1 MFMIVCKYEYY
12 SHFLVWKRCVSQK
25 NLTRKAVTTMSITNA
40 TTQESL
46 VQYPS
51 PYKVV
56 DGNLCMEVTEKH
68 SKYDRKLSNFTP
80 FIKSELTIDDGATET
95 KYLRLAG
102 KHANGELL
110 PEIEVSG
117 KDFPSFNWLFEKW
130 GAKCILEVGKNIR
143 EHLRYAIQQTAEYA
157 EQQFIYQQTG
167 WKKINGEWYFL
178 LPGDSKFNVNLIGKL
193 ESYCGEQNY
202 SRLDLETVYS
212 MMKTPPAPK
221 EVILVLLAF
230 TFLTPL
236 IEFLRQA
243 QCMPKF
249 VLNIIGSTGTRKS
262 TMAALFLCFF
272 GIFSAGNLP
281 MSFRDT
287 ANSIIQNAFAL
298 KDVLT
303 CIDDFHPCGRDD
315 ERKLTGTMQALVRSY
330 GDRTGRGRLRK
341 DSSPMESRPP
351 LGNAIVTSEF
361 PPDIGESGTARYF
374 LLELKDGDVNLDT
387 LSLFQQY
394 AEQSVFRRAMFA
406 YTEWIKKKFLQAE
419 KIEKGFVKML
429 KESFTAYRSDFIQ
442 TGISCHGRVPEI
454 AAELRI
460 GMKMFLQFLEEHK
473 FITEFIAKNLDG
485 EFKEILYR
493 LAQRQS
499 ENIKSDKPSVVFVKK
514 LYALIESGAVAVT
527 RKDLSIGEDPYP
539 RNFVGFEDE
548 HYLYLNKDIAYRHVK
563 VLCNEQGESFSL
575 TSKALLKTLAEDDLI
590 KTSQGSNTVSVR
602 YTGKNSRYMALDKF
616 KAEQIVNST

>member
-1 MFMIVCKYEYY
+1 
-12 SHFLVWKRCVSQK
+12 
-25 NLTRKAVTTMSITNA
+25 MSITNA
-40 TTQESL
+40 TTQERL

-68 SKYDRKLSNFTP
+68 STYDRKLSNFTP
-80 FIKSELTIDDGATET
+80 YIKSELTIDDGATET

-102 KHANGELL
+102 KHANGETL

-167 WKKINGEWYFL
+167 WKKINGAWYFL
-178 LPGDSKFNVNLIGKL
+178 LPGDSNFNVSLKGKL

-202 SRLDLETVYS
+202 SKSDLETVYS

-272 GIFSAGNLP
+272 GIFNAGNLP

-387 LSLFQQY
+387 LSSFQQY
-394 AEQSVFRRAMFA
+394 AEQGVLRRAMFA
-406 YTEWIKKKFLQAE
+406 YTEWVKKKFLQVEA
-419 KIEKGFVKML
+419 IQMGFVKML

-442 TGISCHGRVPEI
+442 TGISCHGRVPEMI
-454 AAELRI
+454 AELRI
-460 GMKMFLQFLEEHK
+460 GMKMFLWFLEDHAIIKKDDESD
-473 FITEFIAKNLDG
+473 FME
-485 EFKEILYR
+485 EFKTILYS
-493 LAQRQS
+493 LAQRQG
-499 ENIKSDKPSVVFVKK
+499 ENIKNDKPSVVFVKK

-527 RKDLSIGEDPYP
+527 RKELSLGEDPYP
-539 RNFVGFEDE
+539 RNFIGFEDE

-563 VLCNEQGESFSL
+563 VLCNEQGENFSL
-575 TSKALLKTLAEDDLI
+575 TSKALLKTLAEDGLI

-602 YTGKNSRYMALDKF
+602 YAGKNSRYMALDKF

>member
-1 MFMIVCKYEYY
+1 MSTKNQEEL
-12 SHFLVWKRCVSQK
+12 LVR
-25 NLTRKAVTTMSITNA
+25 
-40 TTQESL
+40 
-46 VQYPS
+46 YPL

-68 SKYDRKLSNFTP
+68 SKYDKKLANFTP
-80 FIKSELTIDDGATET
+80 YIKSELTIDDGAMET
-95 KYLRLAG
+95 KVLRLAG
-102 KHANGELL
+102 QHANGEAL

-130 GAKCILEVGKNIR
+130 GAKCILEVGKNVK
-143 EHLRYAIQQTAEYA
+143 EHVRYSIQSTSENA

-167 WKKINGEWYFL
+167 WKKIGNAWHYL
-178 LPGDSKFNVNLIGKL
+178 LPGDSKFNVSLKGKL
-193 ESYCGEQNY
+193 ESYCGEQTF
-202 SRLDLETVYS
+202 SKSDLETVYS
-212 MMKTPPAPK
+212 MTKTLLAPK
-221 EVILVLLAF
+221 EIIYILLAF
-230 TFLTPL
+230 TFLAPL

-249 VLNIIGSTGTRKS
+249 VLNIIGRTGTRKS
-262 TMAALFLCFF
+262 TLAALFLCFF
-272 GIFSAGNLP
+272 GIFNAGNLP

-315 ERKLTGTMQALVRSY
+315 ERKLTSTMQALVRAY

-341 DSSPMESRPP
+341 DSSAMESRPP

-374 LLELKDGDVNLDT
+374 LLELKDGDINLNI

-394 AEQSVFRRAMFA
+394 AEQGVFRRVMFG
-406 YTEWIKKKFLQAE
+406 YTEWIRKKFLQE
-419 KIEKGFVKML
+419 DKIEKEFVKTL
-429 KESFTAYRSDFIQ
+429 KESFAAYRSDFIQ
-442 TGISCHGRVPEI
+442 TGISCHGRVPEM

-460 GMKMFLQFLEEHK
+460 GMKMLLWFLEDNKVIAESA
-473 FITEFIAKNLDG
+473 AKNLDN
-485 EFKEILYR
+485 ELKQILYR

-499 ENIKSDKPSVVFVKK
+499 ENIKSDKPSVVFVQK

-527 RKDLSIGEDPYP
+527 HKELSIGEDPYP
-539 RNFVGFEDE
+539 RNFIGFEDE

-563 VLCNEQGESFSL
+563 VLCNEQGEIFSL
-575 TSKALLKTLAEDDLI
+575 TSKALLKTLAEDGLI

-602 YTGKNSRYMALDKF
+602 YAGKNSRYMALDKF

>member
-1 MFMIVCKYEYY
+1 MSMKNQEEL
-12 SHFLVWKRCVSQK
+12 LVR
-25 NLTRKAVTTMSITNA
+25 
-40 TTQESL
+40 
-46 VQYPS
+46 YPS

-80 FIKSELTIDDGATET
+80 YIKSELTVDDGATET

-102 KHANGELL
+102 KHANGETL

-167 WKKINGEWYFL
+167 WKKIGNTWCYL
-178 LPGDSKFNVNLIGKL
+178 LPGDSKFNVSLKGKL
-193 ESYCGEQNY
+193 ESYCGEQHFSKSN
-202 SRLDLETVYS
+202 LETVYS
-212 MMKTPPAPK
+212 MMKMLPAPK

-236 IEFLRQA
+236 VEFLRQA

-249 VLNIIGSTGTRKS
+249 VLNIIGRTGTRKS
-262 TMAALFLCFF
+262 TLAALFLSFF
-272 GIFSAGNLP
+272 GIFNAGNLP

-315 ERKLTGTMQALVRSY
+315 ERKLTGTMQALARSY

-341 DSSPMESRPP
+341 DSSPMESHPP

-374 LLELKDGDVNLDT
+374 LLELKDGDVNLDI
-387 LSLFQQY
+387 LSSFQQY
-394 AEQSVFRRAMFA
+394 AEQGVFRRAMFG
-406 YTEWIKKKFLQAE
+406 YTEWIRKKFLLVE
-419 KIEKGFVKML
+419 KIEKEFVNML
-429 KESFTAYRSDFIQ
+429 KDSFSAYRSDFIQ
-442 TGISCHGRVPEI
+442 TGISCHGRVPEM

-460 GMKMFLQFLEEHK
+460 GMKMFLWFLEDNK
-473 FITEFIAKNLDG
+473 IITEIDAQNADS

-514 LYALIESGAVAVT
+514 LYSLIESGAVTVT
-527 RKDLSIGEDPYP
+527 HKDLSIGEDPYP
-539 RNFVGFEDE
+539 RNFIGFEDE

-563 VLCNEQGESFSL
+563 VLCNEQGENFSL
-575 TSKALLKTLAEDDLI
+575 TSKALLKTLAEDGLI

-602 YTGKNSRYMALDKF
+602 YAGKNSRYMALNKY

>member
-1 MFMIVCKYEYY
+1 
-12 SHFLVWKRCVSQK
+12 
-25 NLTRKAVTTMSITNA
+25 MSITNA

-80 FIKSELTIDDGATET
+80 FIKSELTIDDGAAKT

-178 LPGDSKFNVNLIGKL
+178 LPGDSKFNVSLKGKL

-202 SRLDLETVYS
+202 SKSDLETVYS
-212 MMKTPPAPK
+212 MTKTPPAPK
-221 EVILVLLAF
+221 EVILVLLVF

-249 VLNIIGSTGTRKS
+249 ILNIIGSTGTRKS

-272 GIFSAGNLP
+272 GIFNAGNLP

-374 LLELKDGDVNLDT
+374 LLELKDGERKYLTFHCPNGKSCRDIKLHGEKYLKNSIERELLQREFPGGEIQPTGWEDSRELFEQHLRERALSKVEIQRTADSYFDIGSGLGSLAGAVSKIIDNDT
-387 LSLFQQY
+387 
-394 AEQSVFRRAMFA
+394 EDPDERR
-406 YTEWIKKKFLQAE
+406 KR
-419 KIEKGFVKML
+419 IEADENGSALGTVL
-429 KESFTAYRSDFIQ
+429 
-442 TGISCHGRVPEI
+442 GLG
-454 AAELRI
+454 I
-460 GMKMFLQFLEEHK
+460 GMITSATADSQEETLNQEPDFEQEEHK
-473 FITEFIAKNLDG
+473 TRE
-485 EFKEILYR
+485 EILH
-493 LAQRQS
+493 
-499 ENIKSDKPSVVFVKK
+499 EIF
-514 LYALIESGAVAVT
+514 GA
-527 RKDLSIGEDPYP
+527 DDYDYDNYDDS
-539 RNFVGFEDE
+539 EDE
-548 HYLYLNKDIAYRHVK
+548 D
-563 VLCNEQGESFSL
+563 EDEGFSM
-575 TSKALLKTLAEDDLI
+575 TL
-590 KTSQGSNTVSVR
+590 
-602 YTGKNSRYMALDKF
+602 
-616 KAEQIVNST
+616 

>member
-1 MFMIVCKYEYY
+1 MEKT
-12 SHFLVWKRCVSQK
+12 S
-25 NLTRKAVTTMSITNA
+25 T
-40 TTQESL
+40 SL

-68 SKYDRKLSNFTP
+68 SAYDRKLSNFTP
-80 FIKSELTIDDGATET
+80 YIKSELTIDDGATET
-95 KYLRLAG
+95 KYLRLSG
-102 KHANGELL
+102 KHANGEIL

-117 KDFPSFNWLFEKW
+117 KDFPSFNWLIEKW

-143 EHLRYAIQQTAEYA
+143 EHVRYVIQQTAENA
-157 EQQFIYQQTG
+157 EQRFIYQQTG

-178 LPGDSKFNVNLIGKL
+178 LPGDSKFNVSLKGKL

-202 SRLDLETVYS
+202 SKSDLETVYS
-212 MMKTPPAPK
+212 MTKTPPAPK
-221 EVILVLLAF
+221 EVVLVLLAL

-272 GIFSAGNLP
+272 GIFNAGNLP

-361 PPDIGESGTARYF
+361 SPDIGESGTARYF
-374 LLELKDGDVNLDT
+374 LLELKDGDVNLDI
-387 LSLFQQY
+387 LSSFQQY
-394 AEQSVFRRAMFA
+394 AEQGVFCRAMFG
-406 YTEWIKKKFLQAE
+406 YTEWIRKKFLQTE
-419 KIEKGFVKML
+419 IIEKSFVKTL
-429 KESFTAYRSDFIQ
+429 KESFTAYRNDFIQ
-442 TGISCHGRVPEI
+442 TGISCHGRVPEMVS
-454 AAELRI
+454 ELRI
-460 GMKMFLQFLEEHK
+460 GMKMFLWLLEDHEIIK
-473 FITEFIAKNLDG
+473 KDDERIFMED
-485 EFKEILYR
+485 FKTILYS

-499 ENIKSDKPSVVFVKK
+499 ENIKSDKPSVVFIKK
-514 LYALIESGAVAVT
+514 LYALIESGTVAVT
-527 RKDLSIGEDPYP
+527 HKDLSIGEDPYP
-539 RNFVGFEDE
+539 RNFIGFEDE

-575 TSKALLKTLAEDDLI
+575 TSKALLKALAEDGLI
-590 KTSQGSNTVSVR
+590 KTSQGSNTLSVR
-602 YTGKNSRYMALDKF
+602 YAGKNSRYMALDKF

>member
-1 MFMIVCKYEYY
+1 MIVCKYEYY

-40 TTQESL
+40 ITQESL

-68 SKYDRKLSNFTP
+68 STYDRKLSNFTP
-80 FIKSELTIDDGATET
+80 YIKSEMTIDDGATET
-95 KYLRLAG
+95 KVLRLAG
-102 KHANGELL
+102 QHANGEAL

-130 GAKCILEVGKNIR
+130 GAKCILEVGKNVK
-143 EHLRYAIQQTAEYA
+143 EHVRYSIQSTSENA

-167 WKKINGEWYFL
+167 WKKIGNAWHYL
-178 LPGDSKFNVNLIGKL
+178 LPGDSKFNVSLKGKL
-193 ESYCGEQNY
+193 ESYCGEQTF
-202 SRLDLETVYS
+202 SKSDLETVYS
-212 MMKTPPAPK
+212 MTKTLLAPK
-221 EVILVLLAF
+221 EIIYILLAF
-230 TFLTPL
+230 TFLAPL

-249 VLNIIGSTGTRKS
+249 VLNIIGRTGTRKS
-262 TMAALFLCFF
+262 TLAALFLCFF
-272 GIFSAGNLP
+272 GIFNAGNLP

-287 ANSIIQNAFAL
+287 SNSIIQNAFAL
-298 KDVLT
+298 KDVLN

-315 ERKLTGTMQALVRSY
+315 ERKLTSTMQALVRAY

-341 DSSPMESRPP
+341 DSSAMESRPP
-351 LGNAIVTSEF
+351 LGNAIITSEF

-374 LLELKDGDVNLDT
+374 LLELKDGDVNLDI
-387 LSLFQQY
+387 LSSFQQN
-394 AEQSVFRRAMFA
+394 AEQGVFRRAMFG
-406 YTEWIKKKFLQAE
+406 YTEWIRKKFLLVE
-419 KIEKGFVKML
+419 KTEKEFVNML
-429 KESFTAYRSDFIQ
+429 KDSFSAYRSDFIQ
-442 TGISCHGRVPEI
+442 TGISCHGRVPEMT
-454 AAELRI
+454 AELRI
-460 GMKMFLQFLEEHK
+460 GMKMLLWFLEDNKVIAESA
-473 FITEFIAKNLDG
+473 AKNLDN
-485 EFKEILYR
+485 ELKQILYR

-527 RKDLSIGEDPYP
+527 HKDLSIGEDPYP
-539 RNFVGFEDE
+539 RNFIGFEDE

-563 VLCNEQGESFSL
+563 VLCNEQGEIFSL
-575 TSKALLKTLAEDDLI
+575 TSKALLKTLAEDGLI

-602 YTGKNSRYMALDKF
+602 YARKNSRYMALDKF

>member
-1 MFMIVCKYEYY
+1 M
-12 SHFLVWKRCVSQK
+12 
-25 NLTRKAVTTMSITNA
+25 
-40 TTQESL
+40 
-46 VQYPS
+46 
-51 PYKVV
+51 
-56 DGNLCMEVTEKH
+56 
-68 SKYDRKLSNFTP
+68 
-80 FIKSELTIDDGATET
+80 
-95 KYLRLAG
+95 
-102 KHANGELL
+102 
-110 PEIEVSG
+110 
-117 KDFPSFNWLFEKW
+117 
-130 GAKCILEVGKNIR
+130 
-143 EHLRYAIQQTAEYA
+143 
-157 EQQFIYQQTG
+157 
-167 WKKINGEWYFL
+167 
-178 LPGDSKFNVNLIGKL
+178 
-193 ESYCGEQNY
+193 
-202 SRLDLETVYS
+202 
-212 MMKTPPAPK
+212 
-221 EVILVLLAF
+221 
-230 TFLTPL
+230 
-236 IEFLRQA
+236 
-243 QCMPKF
+243 
-249 VLNIIGSTGTRKS
+249 
-262 TMAALFLCFF
+262 
-272 GIFSAGNLP
+272 
-281 MSFRDT
+281 
-287 ANSIIQNAFAL
+287 
-298 KDVLT
+298 LT

-394 AEQSVFRRAMFA
+394 AEQGVLRRAMFA

-429 KESFTAYRSDFIQ
+429 KKSFTAYRSDFIQ

-460 GMKMFLQFLEEHK
+460 GMKLFLQFLEEHK
-473 FITEFIAKNLDG
+473 VITEFIAKNLDG

-527 RKDLSIGEDPYP
+527 LKDLSIGEDPYP

-548 HYLYLNKDIAYRHVK
+548 HYLYLNKEIAYRHVK

-602 YTGKNSRYMALDKF
+602 YAGKNSRYMALDKF

>member
-1 MFMIVCKYEYY
+1 MIVCKYGYY
-12 SHFLVWKRCVSQK
+12 SHFLVWEHCVSRK
-25 NLTRKAVTTMSITNA
+25 NPIRKAVTTMSITNA

-56 DGNLCMEVTEKH
+56 DGNLCMEITEKH
-68 SKYDRKLSNFTP
+68 STYDRKLSNFTP
-80 FIKSELTIDDGATET
+80 YIKSELTVDDGATET

-102 KHANGELL
+102 KHANGETL

-157 EQQFIYQQTG
+157 EQQFIYQHTG
-167 WKKINGEWYFL
+167 WKKINDEWYFL
-178 LPGDSKFNVNLIGKL
+178 LPGDNKFNVSLKGKL

-202 SRLDLETVYS
+202 SKSDLETVYS
-212 MMKTPPAPK
+212 MTRTPPAPK

-272 GIFSAGNLP
+272 GIFNAGNLP

-303 CIDDFHPCGRDD
+303 CIDDFYPCGRDD

-374 LLELKDGDVNLDT
+374 LLELKDGDVNLDI
-387 LSLFQQY
+387 LSSFQQY
-394 AEQSVFRRAMFA
+394 AEDGVFRRAMFG
-406 YTEWIKKKFLQAE
+406 YTEWIRKKFLQ
-419 KIEKGFVKML
+419 V
-429 KESFTAYRSDFIQ
+429 
-442 TGISCHGRVPEI
+442 
-454 AAELRI
+454 
-460 GMKMFLQFLEEHK
+460 
-473 FITEFIAKNLDG
+473 
-485 EFKEILYR
+485 
-493 LAQRQS
+493 
-499 ENIKSDKPSVVFVKK
+499 
-514 LYALIESGAVAVT
+514 
-527 RKDLSIGEDPYP
+527 
-539 RNFVGFEDE
+539 
-548 HYLYLNKDIAYRHVK
+548 
-563 VLCNEQGESFSL
+563 
-575 TSKALLKTLAEDDLI
+575 
-590 KTSQGSNTVSVR
+590 
-602 YTGKNSRYMALDKF
+602 
-616 KAEQIVNST
+616 

>member
-1 MFMIVCKYEYY
+1 MIVCKYEYY

-40 TTQESL
+40 ITQESL

-68 SKYDRKLSNFTP
+68 STYDRKLSNFTP
-80 FIKSELTIDDGATET
+80 YIKSEMTIDDGATET
-95 KYLRLAG
+95 KVLRLAG
-102 KHANGELL
+102 QHANGEAL

-130 GAKCILEVGKNIR
+130 GAKCILEVGKNVK
-143 EHLRYAIQQTAEYA
+143 EHVRYSIQSTSENA

-167 WKKINGEWYFL
+167 WKKIGNAWHYL
-178 LPGDSKFNVNLIGKL
+178 LPGDSKFNVSLKGKL
-193 ESYCGEQNY
+193 ESYCGEQTF
-202 SRLDLETVYS
+202 SKSDLETVYS
-212 MMKTPPAPK
+212 MTKTLLAPK
-221 EVILVLLAF
+221 EIIYILLAF
-230 TFLTPL
+230 TFLAPL

-249 VLNIIGSTGTRKS
+249 VLNIIGRTGTRKS
-262 TMAALFLCFF
+262 TLAALFLCFF
-272 GIFSAGNLP
+272 GIFNAGNLP

-287 ANSIIQNAFAL
+287 SNSIIQNAFAL

-303 CIDDFHPCGRDD
+303 CIDDFHPCSRDD
-315 ERKLTGTMQALVRSY
+315 ERKLTSTMQALVRAY

-341 DSSPMESRPP
+341 DSSAMESRPP

-374 LLELKDGDVNLDT
+374 LLELKDSDINLNI
-387 LSLFQQY
+387 LSLFQEH
-394 AEQSVFRRAMFA
+394 AEQGVFRRVMFG
-406 YTEWIKKKFLQAE
+406 YTEWIRKKFLQE
-419 KIEKGFVKML
+419 DKIEKEFVKTL
-429 KESFTAYRSDFIQ
+429 KESFAAYRSDFIQ
-442 TGISCHGRVPEI
+442 TGISCHGRVPEMT
-454 AAELRI
+454 AELRI
-460 GMKMFLQFLEEHK
+460 GMKMLLWFLEDNKVIAESA
-473 FITEFIAKNLDG
+473 AKNLDN
-485 EFKEILYR
+485 ELKQILYR

-527 RKDLSIGEDPYP
+527 HKDLSIGEDPYP
-539 RNFVGFEDE
+539 RIFIGFEDE

-563 VLCNEQGESFSL
+563 VLCNEQGEIFSL
-575 TSKALLKTLAEDDLI
+575 TSKALLKTLAEDGLI

-602 YTGKNSRYMALDKF
+602 YAGKNSRYMALDKF

>member
-1 MFMIVCKYEYY
+1 MNTTPTFIAWE
-12 SHFLVWKRCVSQK
+12 RCVSRK
-25 NLTRKAVTTMSITNA
+25 NLIREAVTTMSITNA

-56 DGNLCMEVTEKH
+56 DGNLCMEVTDKH
-68 SKYDRKLSNFTP
+68 SAYDRKLSNFTP
-80 FIKSELTIDDGATET
+80 YIKSELTIDDGATET

-102 KHANGELL
+102 THANGEVL

-117 KDFPSFNWLFEKW
+117 KDFLSFNWLFEKW

-167 WKKINGEWYFL
+167 WKKINGEWYYL
-178 LPGDSKFNVNLIGKL
+178 LPGDSKFNVSLKGKL
-193 ESYCGEQNY
+193 ESYCGEQTF
-202 SRLDLETVYS
+202 SKSDLETVYS
-212 MMKTPPAPK
+212 MTKTQPAPK

-272 GIFSAGNLP
+272 GMFNAGNLP

-315 ERKLTGTMQALVRSY
+315 ERKLTATMQALVRSY
-330 GDRTGRGRLRK
+330 GDRTGRGRLWK

-374 LLELKDGDVNLDT
+374 LLELKDGDVNLDI
-387 LSLFQQY
+387 LSSFQQY
-394 AEQSVFRRAMFA
+394 ADQGVFRRAMFA
-406 YTEWIKKKFLQAE
+406 YTEWIRKKFLQAE
-419 KIEKGFVKML
+419 KIEKGFVRTL
-429 KESFTAYRSDFIQ
+429 KESFAAYRSDFIH
-442 TGISCHGRVPEI
+442 TGISCHGRVPEM

-460 GMKMFLQFLEEHK
+460 GMKMFLWFLEEHK
-473 FITEFIAKNLDG
+473 VITELATNILDS
-485 EFKEILYR
+485 EFQEILYS
-493 LAQRQS
+493 LAKRQS
-499 ENIKSDKPSVVFVKK
+499 ENIKSDNPSVVFVKK

-527 RKDLSIGEDPYP
+527 HKDLSIGEDPYP
-539 RNFVGFEDE
+539 RNFIGFEDE

-563 VLCNEQGESFSL
+563 VLCNEQGENFSL
-575 TSKALLKTLAEDDLI
+575 TSKALLKTLAEDGLI

-602 YTGKNSRYMALDKF
+602 YAGKNSRYMALDKF

>member
-1 MFMIVCKYEYY
+1 MYANMNTTPTF
-12 SHFLVWKRCVSQK
+12 SVWERCVSRK
-25 NLTRKAVTTMSITNA
+25 NLIRKAVTTMSTTNA
-40 TTQESL
+40 ITQKNF
-46 VQYPS
+46 VQYPL

-68 SKYDRKLSNFTP
+68 STYDRKLSNFTP
-80 FIKSELTIDDGATET
+80 YIKSELTIDDGATET

-102 KHANGELL
+102 THANGEVL

-130 GAKCILEVGKNIR
+130 GARCILEVGKNIR

-167 WKKINGEWYFL
+167 WKKINDEWYFL
-178 LPGDSKFNVNLIGKL
+178 LPGDSKFNVSLKGKL
-193 ESYCGEQNY
+193 ESYCGEQDY
-202 SRLDLETVYS
+202 SKSDLETVYS
-212 MMKTPPAPK
+212 MTKSPPAPK

-249 VLNIIGSTGTRKS
+249 MLNIIGSTGTRKS

-272 GIFSAGNLP
+272 GIFNAGNLP

-374 LLELKDGDVNLDT
+374 LLELKDGDINLDI
-387 LSLFQQY
+387 LSSYQQY
-394 AEQSVFRRAMFA
+394 AEQGVFRRAMFG
-406 YTEWIKKKFLQAE
+406 YTEWIRKKFLQAE
-419 KIEKGFVKML
+419 KIEKSFVKML

-442 TGISCHGRVPEI
+442 TGISCHGRVPEM

-460 GMKMFLQFLEEHK
+460 GMKMFLWLLEDHEIIK
-473 FITEFIAKNLDG
+473 KDEERAFMED
-485 EFKEILYR
+485 FKTILYG
-493 LAQRQS
+493 LARRQS
-499 ENIKSDKPSVVFVKK
+499 ENIKSDNPSVVFVKK

-527 RKDLSIGEDPYP
+527 HKDLSIGEDPYP

-563 VLCNEQGESFSL
+563 VLCNEQGENFSL
-575 TSKALLKTLAEDDLI
+575 TSKALLKTLAEDGLI

-602 YTGKNSRYMALDKF
+602 YAGKNSRYMALDKF
-616 KAEQIVNST
+616 KAEQIVNGT

>member
-1 MFMIVCKYEYY
+1 MATKNQENIIV
-12 SHFLVWKRCVSQK
+12 R
-25 NLTRKAVTTMSITNA
+25 
-40 TTQESL
+40 
-46 VQYPS
+46 YPS

-68 SKYDRKLSNFTP
+68 GKYDKKLANFTP
-80 FIKSELTIDDGATET
+80 YIKSEMTIDDGATET
-95 KYLRLAG
+95 KVLRLAG
-102 KHANGELL
+102 RHANGEDL

-130 GAKCILEVGKNIR
+130 GAKCILEVGKNVK
-143 EHLRYAIQQTAEYA
+143 EHVRYSIQSTSENA

-167 WKKINGEWYFL
+167 WKKIGNAWHYL
-178 LPGDSKFNVNLIGKL
+178 LPGDSKFNVSLKGKL
-193 ESYCGEQNY
+193 ESYCGEQTF
-202 SRLDLETVYS
+202 SKSDLETVYS
-212 MMKTPPAPK
+212 MTKTLLAPK
-221 EVILVLLAF
+221 EIIYILLAF
-230 TFLTPL
+230 TFLAPL

-249 VLNIIGSTGTRKS
+249 VLNIIGRTGTRKS
-262 TMAALFLCFF
+262 TLAALFLCFF
-272 GIFSAGNLP
+272 GIFNAGNLP

-315 ERKLTGTMQALVRSY
+315 ERKLTSTMQALVRAY

-341 DSSPMESRPP
+341 DSSAMESRPP

-361 PPDIGESGTARYF
+361 LPDIGESGTARYF
-374 LLELKDGDVNLDT
+374 LLELKDGDINLNI

-394 AEQSVFRRAMFA
+394 AEQGVFRRVMFG
-406 YTEWIKKKFLQAE
+406 YTEWIRKKFLQE
-419 KIEKGFVKML
+419 DKIEKEFVKTL
-429 KESFTAYRSDFIQ
+429 KESFAAYRSDFIQ
-442 TGISCHGRVPEI
+442 TGISCHGRVPEM

-460 GMKMFLQFLEEHK
+460 GMKMLLWFLEDNKVIAESA
-473 FITEFIAKNLDG
+473 AKNLDN
-485 EFKEILYR
+485 ELKQILYR

-499 ENIKSDKPSVVFVKK
+499 ENIKSDKPSVVFVQK

-527 RKDLSIGEDPYP
+527 HKDLSIGEDPYP
-539 RNFVGFEDE
+539 RNFIGFEDE

-563 VLCNEQGESFSL
+563 VLCNEQGEIFSL
-575 TSKALLKTLAEDDLI
+575 TSKALLKTLAEDGLI
-590 KTSQGSNTVSVR
+590 KTSHGSNTVSVR
-602 YTGKNSRYMALDKF
+602 YAGKNSRYMALDKF
-616 KAEQIVNST
+616 KAEQIVNGT

>member
-1 MFMIVCKYEYY
+1 MIVCKYEYY
-12 SHFLVWKRCVSQK
+12 SHFFSVGSLCFTK
-25 NLTRKAVTTMSITNA
+25 NLTRKAVTTMSNINT

-56 DGNLCMEVTEKH
+56 DGNLCMEVAEKH
-68 SKYDRKLSNFTP
+68 STYDRKLSNFTP
-80 FIKSELTIDDGATET
+80 YIKSELTIDDGATET

-102 KHANGELL
+102 THANGEVL

-117 KDFPSFNWLFEKW
+117 KDFLSFNWLFEKW

-143 EHLRYAIQQTAEYA
+143 EHLRYAIQHTAEYA

-167 WKKINGEWYFL
+167 WKKINGEWYYL
-178 LPGDSKFNVNLIGKL
+178 LPGDSKFNVSLKGKL
-193 ESYCGEQNY
+193 ESYCGEQTF
-202 SRLDLETVYS
+202 SKSDLETVYS
-212 MMKTPPAPK
+212 MTKTQPAPK

-262 TMAALFLCFF
+262 TMVALFLCFF
-272 GIFSAGNLP
+272 GIFNAGNLP

-315 ERKLTGTMQALVRSY
+315 ERKLTATMQALVRSY

-374 LLELKDGDVNLDT
+374 LLELKDGDVNLDI
-387 LSLFQQY
+387 LSSFQQY
-394 AEQSVFRRAMFA
+394 AEQGVFRRAMFA
-406 YTEWIKKKFLQAE
+406 YTEWIRKKFLQAE
-419 KIEKGFVKML
+419 KIEKGFVRTL
-429 KESFTAYRSDFIQ
+429 KESFAAYRSDFIH
-442 TGISCHGRVPEI
+442 TGISCHGRVPEM

-460 GMKMFLQFLEEHK
+460 GMKMFLWFLEEHK
-473 FITEFIAKNLDG
+473 VITELATNILDS
-485 EFKEILYR
+485 EF
-493 LAQRQS
+493 
-499 ENIKSDKPSVVFVKK
+499 
-514 LYALIESGAVAVT
+514 
-527 RKDLSIGEDPYP
+527 
-539 RNFVGFEDE
+539 
-548 HYLYLNKDIAYRHVK
+548 
-563 VLCNEQGESFSL
+563 
-575 TSKALLKTLAEDDLI
+575 
-590 KTSQGSNTVSVR
+590 
-602 YTGKNSRYMALDKF
+602 
-616 KAEQIVNST
+616 

>member
-1 MFMIVCKYEYY
+1 MIVCKYEYY
-12 SHFLVWKRCVSQK
+12 SHFLVWERCVSQK
-25 NLTRKAVTTMSITNA
+25 NLTRKAVTTMSTTNA

-56 DGNLCMEVTEKH
+56 DGNLCIEVTEKH
-68 SKYDRKLSNFTP
+68 SKYDKKLSNFTP
-80 FIKSELTIDDGATET
+80 YIESELTIDDGATET

-102 KHANGELL
+102 KHANGEAL

-167 WKKINGEWYFL
+167 WKKINGEWFFL
-178 LPGDSKFNVNLIGKL
+178 LPGDSKFNVSLKGKL
-193 ESYCGEQNY
+193 ESYCGEQNF
-202 SRLDLETVYS
+202 SKSNLETVYS
-212 MMKTPPAPK
+212 ITKTPPAPK
-221 EVILVLLAF
+221 EIILVLLAF

-272 GIFSAGNLP
+272 GIFNAGNLP

-361 PPDIGESGTARYF
+361 PPNIGESGTARYF
-374 LLELKDGDVNLDT
+374 LLELKDGDVNLDI
-387 LSLFQQY
+387 LSSFQQY
-394 AEQSVFRRAMFA
+394 AEQGVFRRTIFG
-406 YTEWIKKKFLQAE
+406 YTEWIKKKFLQVE

-429 KESFTAYRSDFIQ
+429 KESFTAYRNDFIQ
-442 TGISCHGRVPEI
+442 TGISCHGRVPEM
-454 AAELRI
+454 AAQLRI
-460 GMKMFLQFLEEHK
+460 GMNMFLWFLEEHK
-473 FITEFIAKNLDG
+473 VITESAVEIIDG

-499 ENIKSDKPSVVFVKK
+499 ENIKSDKPSVIFVKK

-563 VLCNEQGESFSL
+563 VLCNEQGENFSL

-602 YTGKNSRYMALDKF
+602 YAGKNSRYMALDKF
-616 KAEQIVNST
+616 KVEQIVNST

>member
-1 MFMIVCKYEYY
+1 MSTKNQEEL
-12 SHFLVWKRCVSQK
+12 LVR
-25 NLTRKAVTTMSITNA
+25 
-40 TTQESL
+40 
-46 VQYPS
+46 YPL

-68 SKYDRKLSNFTP
+68 SKYDKKLANFTP
-80 FIKSELTIDDGATET
+80 YIKSELTIDDGATET
-95 KYLRLAG
+95 KVLRLAG
-102 KHANGELL
+102 QHVNGEAL

-130 GAKCILEVGKNIR
+130 GAKCILEVGKNVK
-143 EHLRYAIQQTAEYA
+143 EHVRYSIQSTSENA

-167 WKKINGEWYFL
+167 WKKIGNAWHYL
-178 LPGDSKFNVNLIGKL
+178 LPGDSKFNVSLKGKL
-193 ESYCGEQNY
+193 ESYCGEQTF
-202 SRLDLETVYS
+202 SKSDLETVYS
-212 MMKTPPAPK
+212 MIKTPPALK
-221 EVILVLLAF
+221 EIVLVLLAF

-249 VLNIIGSTGTRKS
+249 VLNIIGRTGTRKS
-262 TMAALFLCFF
+262 TLAALFLCFF
-272 GIFSAGNLP
+272 GIFNAGNLP

-287 ANSIIQNAFAL
+287 SNSIIQNAFAL

-341 DSSPMESRPP
+341 DSSAMESRPP

-374 LLELKDGDVNLDT
+374 LLELKDGDVNLNI
-387 LSLFQQY
+387 LSLFQKH
-394 AEQSVFRRAMFA
+394 AEQGVFRRVMFG
-406 YTEWIKKKFLQAE
+406 YTEWIRKKFLQE
-419 KIEKGFVKML
+419 DKIEKEFVKTL
-429 KESFTAYRSDFIQ
+429 KESFAAYRSDFIQ
-442 TGISCHGRVPEI
+442 TGISCHGRVPEM

-460 GMKMFLQFLEEHK
+460 GMKMLLWFLEDNKVIAESA
-473 FITEFIAKNLDG
+473 AKNLDN
-485 EFKEILYR
+485 ELKQILYR

-514 LYALIESGAVAVT
+514 LYALIESGAVSVT
-527 RKDLSIGEDPYP
+527 HKNLSIGEDPYP
-539 RNFVGFEDE
+539 RNFIGFEDE

-563 VLCNEQGESFSL
+563 VLCNEQGEIFSL
-575 TSKALLKTLAEDDLI
+575 TSKALLKTLAEDGLI

-602 YTGKNSRYMALDKF
+602 YAGKNSRYMALDKF

>member
-1 MFMIVCKYEYY
+1 MIVCKYEYY

-40 TTQESL
+40 ITQESL

-51 PYKVV
+51 PYKMV

-68 SKYDRKLSNFTP
+68 STYDRKLSNFTP
-80 FIKSELTIDDGATET
+80 YIKSEMTIDDGATET
-95 KYLRLAG
+95 KVLRLAG
-102 KHANGELL
+102 QHANGEAL

-130 GAKCILEVGKNIR
+130 GAKCILEVGKNVK
-143 EHLRYAIQQTAEYA
+143 EHVRYSIQSTSENA

-167 WKKINGEWYFL
+167 WKKIGNAWHYL
-178 LPGDSKFNVNLIGKL
+178 LPGDSKFNVSLKGKL
-193 ESYCGEQNY
+193 ESYCGEQTF
-202 SRLDLETVYS
+202 SKSDLETVYS
-212 MMKTPPAPK
+212 MTKTLLAPK
-221 EVILVLLAF
+221 EIIYILLAF
-230 TFLTPL
+230 TFLAPL

-249 VLNIIGSTGTRKS
+249 VLNIIGRTGTRKS
-262 TMAALFLCFF
+262 TLAALFLCFF
-272 GIFSAGNLP
+272 GIFNAGNLP

-287 ANSIIQNAFAL
+287 SNSIIQNAFAL

-303 CIDDFHPCGRDD
+303 CIDDFHPCSRDD
-315 ERKLTGTMQALVRSY
+315 ERKLTSTMQALVRAY

-341 DSSPMESRPP
+341 DSSAMESRPP

-374 LLELKDGDVNLDT
+374 LLELKDSDINLNI
-387 LSLFQQY
+387 LSLFQEH
-394 AEQSVFRRAMFA
+394 AEQGVFRRVMFG
-406 YTEWIKKKFLQAE
+406 YTEWIRKKFLQE
-419 KIEKGFVKML
+419 DKIEKEFVKTL
-429 KESFTAYRSDFIQ
+429 KESFAAYRSDFIQ
-442 TGISCHGRVPEI
+442 TGISCHGRVPEMT
-454 AAELRI
+454 AELRI
-460 GMKMFLQFLEEHK
+460 GMKMLLWFLEDNKVIAESA
-473 FITEFIAKNLDG
+473 AKNLDN
-485 EFKEILYR
+485 ELKQILYR

-527 RKDLSIGEDPYP
+527 HKDLSIGEDPYP
-539 RNFVGFEDE
+539 RIFIGFEDE

-563 VLCNEQGESFSL
+563 VLCNEQGEIFSL
-575 TSKALLKTLAEDDLI
+575 TSKALLKTLAEDGLI

-602 YTGKNSRYMALDKF
+602 YAGKNSRYMALDKF

>member
-1 MFMIVCKYEYY
+1 
-12 SHFLVWKRCVSQK
+12 
-25 NLTRKAVTTMSITNA
+25 MSITNA

-56 DGNLCMEVTEKH
+56 DGNLCMEVAEKH

-80 FIKSELTIDDGATET
+80 YIKSELTVDDGATET

-102 KHANGELL
+102 KHANGETL

-143 EHLRYAIQQTAEYA
+143 EHLRYAIQQTAEHA
-157 EQQFIYQQTG
+157 EQQFIFQQTG
-167 WKKINGEWYFL
+167 WKKIGNTWCYL
-178 LPGDSKFNVNLIGKL
+178 LPGDNKFNVSLKGKL
-193 ESYCGEQNY
+193 ESYCGEQHF
-202 SRLDLETVYS
+202 SKSDLETVYS
-212 MMKTPPAPK
+212 MIKTPPALK
-221 EVILVLLAF
+221 EIILVLLAF

-243 QCMPKF
+243 QCIPKF
-249 VLNIIGSTGTRKS
+249 VLNIIGRTGTRKS
-262 TMAALFLCFF
+262 TLAALFLCFF
-272 GIFSAGNLP
+272 GIFNAGNLP

-303 CIDDFHPCGRDD
+303 CIDDFHPCSRDD
-315 ERKLTGTMQALVRSY
+315 ERKLTSTMQALVRAY

-341 DSSPMESRPP
+341 DSSAMESRPP
-351 LGNAIVTSEF
+351 LGNAIITSEF

-374 LLELKDGDVNLDT
+374 LLELKDGDVNIDI
-387 LSLFQQY
+387 LSSFQQN
-394 AEQSVFRRAMFA
+394 AEQGVFRRAMFG
-406 YTEWIKKKFLQAE
+406 YTEWIRKKFLLVE
-419 KIEKGFVKML
+419 KTEKEFVNML

-442 TGISCHGRVPEI
+442 TGISCHGRVPEMT
-454 AAELRI
+454 AELRI
-460 GMKMFLQFLEEHK
+460 GMKMLLWFLEDNKVIAESA
-473 FITEFIAKNLDG
+473 AKNLDN
-485 EFKEILYR
+485 ELKQILYR

-527 RKDLSIGEDPYP
+527 HKDLSIGEDPYP
-539 RNFVGFEDE
+539 RNFIGFEDE

-563 VLCNEQGESFSL
+563 VLCNEQGEIFSL
-575 TSKALLKTLAEDDLI
+575 TSKALLKTLAEDGLI

-602 YTGKNSRYMALDKF
+602 YAGKNSRYMALDKF

>member
-1 MFMIVCKYEYY
+1 MSTKNQEDI
-12 SHFLVWKRCVSQK
+12 LVR
-25 NLTRKAVTTMSITNA
+25 
-40 TTQESL
+40 
-46 VQYPS
+46 YPL

-68 SKYDRKLSNFTP
+68 SKYDKKLANFTP
-80 FIKSELTIDDGATET
+80 YIKSELTIDDGATET
-95 KYLRLAG
+95 KVLRLAG
-102 KHANGELL
+102 QHANGEAL

-130 GAKCILEVGKNIR
+130 GAKCILEVGKNVK
-143 EHLRYAIQQTAEYA
+143 EHVRYSIQSTSENA

-167 WKKINGEWYFL
+167 WKKIGNAWHYL
-178 LPGDSKFNVNLIGKL
+178 LPGDSKFNVSLKGKL
-193 ESYCGEQNY
+193 ESYCGEQTF
-202 SRLDLETVYS
+202 SKSDLETVYS
-212 MMKTPPAPK
+212 MTKTLLAPK
-221 EVILVLLAF
+221 EIIYILLAF
-230 TFLTPL
+230 TFLAPL

-249 VLNIIGSTGTRKS
+249 VLNIIGRTGTRKS
-262 TMAALFLCFF
+262 TLAALFLCFF
-272 GIFSAGNLP
+272 GIFNAGNLP

-315 ERKLTGTMQALVRSY
+315 ERKLTSTMQALVRAY

-341 DSSPMESRPP
+341 DSSAMESRPP

-374 LLELKDGDVNLDT
+374 LLELKDGDINLNI

-394 AEQSVFRRAMFA
+394 AEQGVFRRVMFG
-406 YTEWIKKKFLQAE
+406 YTEWIRKKFLQE
-419 KIEKGFVKML
+419 DKIEKEFVKTL
-429 KESFTAYRSDFIQ
+429 KESFAAYRSDFIQ
-442 TGISCHGRVPEI
+442 TGISCHGRVPEMT
-454 AAELRI
+454 AELRI
-460 GMKMFLQFLEEHK
+460 GMKMLLWFLEDNKVIAESA
-473 FITEFIAKNLDG
+473 AKNLDN
-485 EFKEILYR
+485 ELKQILYR
-493 LAQRQS
+493 LAQRQND
-499 ENIKSDKPSVVFVKK
+499 NIKSDKPSVVFVKK
-514 LYALIESGAVAVT
+514 LYALIESGAVSVT
-527 RKDLSIGEDPYP
+527 HKDLSIGEDPYP
-539 RNFVGFEDE
+539 RNFIGFEDE

-602 YTGKNSRYMALDKF
+602 YAGKNSRYMALDKF

>member
-1 MFMIVCKYEYY
+1 MI
-12 SHFLVWKRCVSQK
+12 
-25 NLTRKAVTTMSITNA
+25 
-40 TTQESL
+40 
-46 VQYPS
+46 
-51 PYKVV
+51 
-56 DGNLCMEVTEKH
+56 
-68 SKYDRKLSNFTP
+68 
-80 FIKSELTIDDGATET
+80 
-95 KYLRLAG
+95 
-102 KHANGELL
+102 
-110 PEIEVSG
+110 
-117 KDFPSFNWLFEKW
+117 
-130 GAKCILEVGKNIR
+130 
-143 EHLRYAIQQTAEYA
+143 
-157 EQQFIYQQTG
+157 
-167 WKKINGEWYFL
+167 
-178 LPGDSKFNVNLIGKL
+178 

-272 GIFSAGNLP
+272 GIFSAENLP

-287 ANSIIQNAFAL
+287 ANSIIQNAFTL

-394 AEQSVFRRAMFA
+394 AEQGVLRRAMFA

-429 KESFTAYRSDFIQ
+429 KKSFTAYRSDFIQ

-460 GMKMFLQFLEEHK
+460 GMKLFLQFLEEHK
-473 FITEFIAKNLDG
+473 VITEFIAKNLDG

-514 LYALIESGAVAVT
+514 HYALIESGAVAVT

-563 VLCNEQGESFSL
+563 VLCNEQGESISL

-590 KTSQGSNTVSVR
+590 KTFQGSNTVSVR
-602 YTGKNSRYMALDKF
+602 YAGKNSRYMALDKF